1 MRTIPPIAARA
12 AAIEPSMIRTLR
24 DKAGPDCLD
33 LGLGQADL
41 PVHPAALD
49 AARDALDRGFA
60 PYSPNLGLPA
70 LRQAVGDH
78 YGISAQEVMIT
89 CGVQEAL
96 AVAMF
101 GLIEPGDH
109 ILLPDPG
116 FPAYP
121 NLVRAAGGVPVSY
134 ALEPGSWALSIEA
147 IEAAITPE
155 TRGILVN
162 SPGNPTGAVFSRES
176 LEALADLIERHDLF
190 WISDEIYEDYIYD
203 GEHVSLADLGG
214 SIASRGVRLSGL
226 SKSHHMMG
234 WRIGWLTGSGELV
247 EQLKPLHQ
255 HMVTCAPTIAQIAGV
270 AALAHHDEAVANTMR
285 VFRERRALALKVCG
299 QIQGLTL
306 SEARGAFYLLVGVH
320 SFLRG
325 EQETCLDLALALL
338 EEERVIAIPGVG
350 FGPGGAGYLRIAYTI
365 DEEPLGH
372 ALERMANFL
381 ERRDARI

>member
-1 MRTIPPIAARA
+1 MSKNLTIAARA

-24 DKAGPDCLD
+24 DKATPDCLD

-41 PVHPAALD
+41 AVHPAALD
-49 AARDALDRGFA
+49 AARKVLDGGFA
-60 PYSPNLGLPA
+60 PYSPNLGMNA
-70 LRQAVGDH
+70 LREAVGKR
-78 YGISAQEVMIT
+78 YGIDASEVMIT

-101 GLIEPGDH
+101 GLIEPGDE

-134 ALEPGSWALSIEA
+134 ALEPGSWALDIDA
-147 IEAAITPE
+147 IEEAITPA

-176 LEALADLIERHDLF
+176 LEQLARVILEHDLF

-203 GEHVSLADLGG
+203 GEHVSLAELGEDV
-214 SIASRGVRLSGL
+214 AARGVRLSGL

-234 WRIGWLTGSGELV
+234 WRIGWLTGAGALV

-255 HMVTCAPTIAQIAGV
+255 HLVTCAPTIAQVAGV
-270 AALAHHDEAVANTMR
+270 AALANHAEAVEKTMSI
-285 VFRERRALALKVCG
+285 FQGRRALALDVCG
-299 QIQGLTL
+299 QVEGLTL
-306 SEARGAFYLLVGVH
+306 SSASGAFYLLVGVH
-320 SFLRG
+320 NFLRG
-325 EQETCLDLALALL
+325 EQETCLELALSLL
-338 EEERVIAIPGVG
+338 DEERVIAIPGVG
-350 FGPGGAGYLRIAYTI
+350 FGPGGAGHLRIAYTI
-365 DEEPLGH
+365 DEKPLGE
-372 ALERMANFL
+372 ALGRLADFL
-381 ERRDARI
+381 QRRGA